1 MFLIKK
7 WFAYFGM
14 ATCILSLSACNSTS
28 SANSDIIVQSKAGEI
43 TKEEFYK
50 ELKTQGDDQVLKQM
64 VDTML
69 LEQKYKV
76 TDQEIDKKIK
86 EYEKQFGGKVALKQA
101 LEQKGIKG
109 EEAFKKLIKQE
120 LLAEKAATDGV
131 KISQEDIK
139 SEFVDKYRVEIKA
152 SHILVADEK
161 TAKEVKAKLDKG
173 DDFAKLAKEYSKDP
187 GSKDKGGNLG
197 YFTKGKMVPEFDKV
211 VFTMD
216 VGKISEPV
224 KTQFGY
230 HIIKVTDKKT
240 NKFDDKKEE
249 IEKEL
254 KFKKAKSVDQVI
266 PKLQKEADINIK
278 DKDFSERG
286 LVKKSV

>member
-139 SEFVDKYRVEIKA
+139 
-152 SHILVADEK
+152 
-161 TAKEVKAKLDKG
+161 AKLDKG

-286 LVKKSV
+286 LVKKS